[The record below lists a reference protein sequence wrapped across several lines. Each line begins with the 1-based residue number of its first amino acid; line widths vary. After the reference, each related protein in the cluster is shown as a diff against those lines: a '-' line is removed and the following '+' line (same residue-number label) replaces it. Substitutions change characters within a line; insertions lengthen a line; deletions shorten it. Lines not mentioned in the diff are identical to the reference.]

1 MRQTKEQ
8 SYFNYLNDRYY
19 NKSEVMY
26 EVNSKFESYTES
38 VNKKLDSLAE
48 EISIIKENK
57 DNKTYAIMVLEE
69 IVTDLKKEKHE
80 LNRENDELKEKNRN
94 LFQSLSDVRANV
106 IELQD
111 EKSSLITAMTL
122 LQREHVLKIENLEA
136 ENTNLKCAARSRY

>member
-94 LFQSLSDVRANV
+94 LFQSLSDVRAKV

-111 EKSSLITAMTL
+111 EKSSLITAMKL